1 MSEKH
6 KWIPVLQV
14 SERGGTIMV
23 KRKEFESTQQVQD
36 KKRMIDMITDM
47 LHNVDYRYV
56 RTIYRQLSKWSESK
70 K

>member
-1 MSEKH
+1 
-6 KWIPVLQV
+6 
-14 SERGGTIMV
+14 MV
-23 KRKEFESTQQVQD
+23 KRKEFKSSQQVQD

-47 LHNVDYRYV
+47 LLNVDYRYV